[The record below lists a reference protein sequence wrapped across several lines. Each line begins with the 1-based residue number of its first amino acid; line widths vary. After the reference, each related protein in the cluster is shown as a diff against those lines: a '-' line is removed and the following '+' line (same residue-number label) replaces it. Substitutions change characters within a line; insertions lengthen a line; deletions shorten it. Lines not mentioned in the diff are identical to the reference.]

1 MCGEHAEIIVFH
13 VFMWPNYTLDTRV
26 KRQASKRSTAHA
38 ATMFLNCSEP
48 MLYRQQYFFPV
59 SFK

>member
-1 MCGEHAEIIVFH
+1 MCGEHAEITVFH
-13 VFMWPNYTLDTRV
+13 VALYTLGTRV
-26 KRQASKRSTAHA
+26 KRQASKRRNIAHA

-48 MLYRQQYFFPV
+48 MLYKQQYFLPV